1 MKLTDNFNLLE
12 FRSKDGADFPDD
24 VVENLKKL
32 AFNLQALRD
41 EIKSSIKINSGYRSP
56 EHNRKIKGSKNSYHI
71 KGMAAD
77 IKSSTHTPRQL
88 FDIIEGLQKRGLMHD
103 GGLKAYNTFVHYDI
117 GPKRRW

>member
-1 MKLTDNFNLLE
+1 MKLTDNFSLIE

-24 VVENLKKL
+24 VVDNLKIL

-41 EIKSSIKINSGYRSP
+41 EINAPLRINSGYRSP
-56 EHNRKIKGSKNSYHI
+56 EHNKKIKGSLKSYHM

-77 IKSSTHTPRQL
+77 IRSSSHTPREL
-88 FDIIEGLQKRGLMHD
+88 FNMIEKLQKAGLMYD
-103 GGLKAYNTFVHYDI
+103 GGLKAYNTFVHYDT